1 MPKGVPS
8 PFCTSCASNLQTP
21 LFLYTVH
28 TPCNIHCFALLTLHA
43 VQISFH
49 DTSKMPSRPPV
60 LSDPWGLTLAA
71 LGMSGALHAS
81 PSTLVYRCVYGGGGQ
96 GGLTLYPP
104 TQQAI

>member
-8 PFCTSCASNLQTP
+8 PFCTSCASSLQTP

-28 TPCNIHCFALLTLHA
+28 TPCNIHSFALLTLHA

-81 PSTLVYRCVYGGGGQ
+81 PSTLVYR
-96 GGLTLYPP
+96 
-104 TQQAI
+104 